1 MGDCPKRYQASKTL
15 FLFIKLTYFSH
26 LSMWKILPLVAAASA
41 QQAYQPVQSLGAPA
55 APAMDPMM
63 MMLLMK
69 DDSSSSMKKLLP
81 LMMMGQ
87 GGAGGMG
94 GMDPMMMMLLMD
106 DSSSSSSNDL
116 LPLLMMG
123 GMGGQPGQP
132 GAMNPMM
139 MMALL
144 GDDCKPKTHTA
155 LSALTDEQK
164 AKVALGTAA
173 FYDSAYKT
181 TLTGLTATQIQSAAL
196 YIDFEYV
203 KCKNGGGS
211 MDSLLPLM
219 MGGGQMDPMM
229 MMLMGDGG
237 DDLLP
242 LMMMGGMGGQQP
254 GQQAGMNPMMMLT
267 LLGDDDKTK
276 VACDKKYKVSTSP
289 KITKVSSTSY
299 TISQVTSSTDI
310 RAVYTLANQVDL
322 GNSKKFPDFTADTY
336 AKKYQACIAAATSEG
351 TSSDS
356 SLKKLLPLMMMGQQ
370 PGQQMDPMMMMLL
383 LK

>member
-1 MGDCPKRYQASKTL
+1 
-15 FLFIKLTYFSH
+15 
-26 LSMWKILPLVAAASA
+26 
-41 QQAYQPVQSLGAPA
+41 
-55 APAMDPMM
+55 
-63 MMLLMK
+63 
-69 DDSSSSMKKLLP
+69 
-81 LMMMGQ
+81 
-87 GGAGGMG
+87 
-94 GMDPMMMMLLMD
+94 MD
-106 DSSSSSSNDL
+106 DSSSSSNDL

-144 GDDCKPKTHTA
+144 GDDCKPTAQTA

-164 AKVALGTAA
+164 QKVALGTAA

-181 TLTGLTATQIQSAAL
+181 TLTGLTAAQIQVAAA
-196 YIDFEYV
+196 YIDFDYI

-242 LMMMGGMGGQQP
+242 LMMMGGMGGQP
-254 GQQAGMNPMMMLT
+254 GQQGAGMNPMMMLT

-289 KITKVSSTSY
+289 KVTKSGTTY
-299 TISQVTSSTDI
+299 AISQVTTSTDI
-310 RAVYTLANQVDL
+310 RFVYTLANQVDL

-336 AKKYQACIAAATSEG
+336 AKKYQACIAAATSDDG
-351 TSSDS
+351 TTTRTTNGPNDDDAT
-356 SLKKLLPLMMMGQQ
+356 LEVDALTEAI
-370 PGQQMDPMMMMLL
+370 
-383 LK
+383 

>member
-1 MGDCPKRYQASKTL
+1 MGYQRRVHGDCPKRYQASKTL

-94 GMDPMMMMLLMD
+94 AMD
-106 DSSSSSSNDL
+106 
-116 LPLLMMG
+116 
-123 GMGGQPGQP
+123 
-132 GAMNPMM
+132 PMM

-144 GDDCKPKTHTA
+144 GDDCKPTAQTA

-164 AKVALGTAA
+164 QKVALGTAA

-181 TLTGLTATQIQSAAL
+181 TLTGLTAAQIQVAAA
-196 YIDFEYV
+196 YIDFDYV

-276 VACDKKYKVSTSP
+276 VACDKKYKVDSSP
-289 KITKVSSTSY
+289 KITKTSTTY
-299 TISQVTSSTDI
+299 AISQVTTSTEI
-310 RAVYTLANQVDL
+310 RAVYTAANQVDL

-336 AKKYQACIAAATSEG
+336 AKKYSACIAAATTEG
-351 TSSDS
+351 TTSDS

-370 PGQQMDPMMMMLL
+370 PGQAMDPMMMMLL